1 MSVAQWVHCNSANSR
16 SVRTPAHTFLRPH
29 PALQRPVPGVRLTA
43 KERILIHLAD
53 YAKYADVVEVTPE
66 MGQEGIA
73 HAAGIY
79 VQHVRQF
86 LDPLLKEG
94 LVRERTA
101 HVKGHRR
108 RLKVYDLTDSGRLSA
123 SRLREQVRGEPIR
136 VRDAT
141 GVRATTV
148 GELVR
153 EASGKIT
160 IAALMHAASEGEVV
174 DLAVLAAATPSGTVA
189 RLAEAPRLDA
199 FVGRREELEALTRED
214 AGPRVFFIRGV
225 AGIGKSSLAA
235 KACEKLKGSHNVYW
249 HQIRPWDTRPSVLAG
264 LGDFLAATGRP
275 GLRAV
280 LARGEAAGA
289 DSVLRDDLRGARC
302 VVVFDDAQEAI
313 PEVLDLLRFL
323 KDAIADAPDAR
334 AIVLSRRAAAFYDR
348 RDVAIRHIVQEI
360 DLQGLDRD
368 DIAALLPADADGKRL
383 ATIAKKLG
391 GHPLFVELLRSAPAR
406 GIAAP
411 SLTDVRRFI
420 EEEIYTELSEGERR
434 MMKTAALYEVPF
446 PREAAFVDPSLSHDV
461 FLSLTTKSLIR
472 PMGEDAFGVH
482 DTIRDFFTSILT
494 ESERKTLG
502 PAAIEQ
508 LLRIADAAGASK
520 DFVAALNALSNA
532 LELATSRERHASLSE
547 RLGDAYERLGDLPA
561 AMAAYAEAMR
571 HVDEPESLARLHR
584 KSATAL
590 QVRGENARAAVE
602 IEAGFKA
609 LGERASVE
617 RGRLNLH
624 AGRVAAGQEDWTEAR
639 DRGEAALASFRAMG
653 DSQGEAETLLQ
664 LGASEI
670 RSPGARP
677 NDAERYLLGAL
688 QALGSGGD
696 SEFQVRVN
704 VALANLYA
712 YRIGDIERARRHLA
726 AVRALE
732 PSIADPHVLRSVL
745 MLQGWFALYQEADF
759 DAAEGFFTRAAD
771 LARRIHDRR
780 TVVFADQGLA
790 QALFFRGDV
799 EAARRRLEA
808 FAVELREVAVPGE
821 EVEALWSIAECAL
834 ILGDLDGFRKIA
846 AEVHSPRV
854 ADGLDARPLQA
865 RVLEGLERLTQGDR
879 DGTRAAFDEAV
890 RIAETSYLAGEAV
903 PTAFAH
909 FYYGV
914 ALRAMGDESQGI
926 AYVRKARELLKRSG
940 FRAQLDAIVRDE
952 PRVVASLRGGT
963 APPRTK
969 PG

>member
-1 MSVAQWVHCNSANSR
+1 MR
-16 SVRTPAHTFLRPH
+16 E
-29 PALQRPVPGVRLTA
+29 PVPVVRLTA

-66 MGQEGIA
+66 IGQEGIA
-73 HAAGIY
+73 HAADIY

-123 SRLREQVRGEPIR
+123 SRLREQVRGERIR

-141 GVRATTV
+141 GVRETTV
-148 GELVR
+148 GEVVR

-160 IAALMHAASEGEVV
+160 IASLMRAAGEEEVV
-174 DLAVLAAATPSGTVA
+174 DLSALGAVATPGMVA
-189 RLAEAPRLDA
+189 RLAEAPRVA
-199 FVGRREELEALTRED
+199 VFVGRQDELDALTREE
-214 AGPRVFFIRGV
+214 AGPRVFVIRGV

-235 KACEKLKGSHNVYW
+235 KACEKLKGSHNAYW

-264 LGDFLAATGRP
+264 LGDFLAAVGRP

-289 DSVLRDDLRGARC
+289 DSVIRDDLRGAHC
-302 VVVFDDAQEAI
+302 LLVFDDAHEAI
-313 PEVLDLLRFL
+313 PEVLDFLRFL
-323 KDAIADAPDAR
+323 KDVIADAPDGR
-334 AIVLSRRAAAFYDR
+334 AIVLSRRTAAFYDR
-348 RDVAIRHIVQEI
+348 RDVAIRHVVREI
-360 DLQGLDRD
+360 DLQGLGRD
-368 DIAALLPADADGKRL
+368 EIAALLPADSDGRRL
-383 ATIAKKLG
+383 ATIAERLG

-420 EEEIYTELSEGERR
+420 EEEIYAELSEPERR
-434 MMKTAALYEVPF
+434 MMKAAALYEVPF
-446 PREAAFVDPSLSHDV
+446 PRDAAFIEPSLSHDV
-461 FLSLTTKSLIR
+461 FLALTTKSLIR
-472 PMGEDAFGVH
+472 PVGEDAFGVH

-494 ESERKTLG
+494 ESERKALA
-502 PAAIEQ
+502 PAAIAR
-508 LLRIADAAGASK
+508 LLRMADAASASK

-532 LELATSRERHASLSE
+532 LELAMTREQTATSSE
-547 RLGDAYERLGDLPA
+547 GLGDAYERLGDLPA
-561 AMAAYAEAMR
+561 ALAAYAEAMR
-571 HVDEPESLARLHR
+571 NVEEPESLARLHR
-584 KSATAL
+584 KSAAAL
-590 QVRGENARAAVE
+590 QVRGENGRAAVE

-609 LGERASVE
+609 LVE
-617 RGRLNLH
+617 RDSAERGWLNLV
-624 AGRVAAGQEDWTEAR
+624 ACRVAFGREDWAEAR
-639 DRGEAALASFRAMG
+639 DHGEAALASFRAMG

-677 NDAERYLLGAL
+677 NGVERYLLGAL

-696 SEFQVRVN
+696 PEFQVRVN
-704 VALANLYA
+704 VSLANLYA
-712 YRIGDIERARRHLA
+712 YRIGDVERARRHLA
-726 AVRALE
+726 AVRSLE

-771 LARRIHDRR
+771 LARRIHDRL
-780 TVVFADQGLA
+780 TAVFADQGIA
-790 QALFFRGDV
+790 QALFFRGDIDT
-799 EAARRRLEA
+799 ARRRLEA
-808 FAVELREVAVPGE
+808 FAAEVREVAGPGE

-834 ILGDLDGFRKIA
+834 ILGDVDGFRKIA
-846 AEVHSPRV
+846 AEFRNPRV
-854 ADGLDARPLQA
+854 AGSLDARPLQT
-865 RVLEGLERLTQGDR
+865 RVLEGLERLIQGDR
-879 DGTRAAFDEAV
+879 DGSRASFEEAV
-890 RIAETSYLAGEAV
+890 RLAETSYLAGEAV

-914 ALRAMGDESQGI
+914 ALRAMGAESQGT
-926 AYVRKARELLKRSG
+926 AHVRKARELLERSG
-940 FRAQLDAIVRDE
+940 FRAQLEAIVRDE
-952 PRVVASLRGGT
+952 PRLVASLRDGVAESG
-963 APPRTK
+963 AK
-969 PG
+969 SH

>member
-1 MSVAQWVHCNSANSR
+1 M
-16 SVRTPAHTFLRPH
+16 
-29 PALQRPVPGVRLTA
+29 RLTA

-73 HAAGIY
+73 RAAGIY

-123 SRLREQVRGEPIR
+123 SRLREQIRSEPIR

-148 GELVR
+148 GQLVR

-160 IAALMHAASEGEVV
+160 IAALMRAASEGEVV
-174 DLAVLAAATPSGTVA
+174 DLAVLGAAAPSGTVA

-199 FVGRREELEALTRED
+199 FVGRREELDALTRED
-214 AGPRVFFIRGV
+214 GPARVFFIRGV

-289 DSVLRDDLRGARC
+289 DSVLRDDLQGARC
-302 VVVFDDAQEAI
+302 VLVFDDAQEAI

-323 KDAIADAPDAR
+323 KDAIADTPDGR

-348 RDVAIRHIVQEI
+348 RDVAIRHVVQEI
-360 DLQGLDRD
+360 DLQGLGRD
-368 DIAALLPADADGKRL
+368 DIAALLPADANGKRL

-461 FLSLTTKSLIR
+461 FLALTTKSLIR
-472 PMGEDAFGVH
+472 PVGEGAFGVH

-494 ESERKTLG
+494 ESERKSLA

-508 LLRIADAAGASK
+508 LLRLADEASASK
-520 DFVAALNALSNA
+520 DSGAALNALSNA
-532 LELATSRERHASLSE
+532 LELATSREQHAALSE
-547 RLGDAYERLGDLPA
+547 RLGDAYETLGDLPA
-561 AMAAYAEAMR
+561 AVAAYTEAMR
-571 HVDEPESLARLHR
+571 HIDGPESLARLHR
-584 KSATAL
+584 KSAAAL
-590 QVRGENARAAVE
+590 QVRGENAPAAIEV
-602 IEAGFKA
+602 EAGFKA
-609 LGERASVE
+609 LGERTSVE
-617 RGRLNLH
+617 QGWLHLH
-624 AGRVAAGQEDWTEAR
+624 ASRVASGREDWAGAR
-639 DRGEAALASFRAMG
+639 DHGESALAAFKATG
-653 DSQGEAETLLQ
+653 DAHGEAETLLQ
-664 LGASEI
+664 LGTSEI
-670 RSPGARP
+670 HSPLGDP
-677 NDAERYLLGAL
+677 KQAERYLTGAL
-688 QALGSGGD
+688 AASESMRD
-696 SEFQVRVN
+696 SEFQARIHVS
-704 VALANLYA
+704 LTNLYA
-712 YRIGDIERARRHLA
+712 YRTGDVTGAKRHLEA
-726 AVRALE
+726 FRALE
-732 PSIADPHVLRSVL
+732 SSIADPHVLRSAL
-745 MLQGWFALYQEADF
+745 MLQGWFALYQEADL
-759 DAAEGFFTRAAD
+759 DAAEGFFLRAAD

-780 TVVFADQGLA
+780 TVAFTNQALA
-790 QALFFRGDV
+790 QTLFFRGDI
-799 EAARRRLEA
+799 EAARRRFES
-808 FAVELREVAVPGE
+808 FVSEVREVAVPGD

-834 ILGDLDGFRKIA
+834 VLGDMEGFRKIA
-846 AEVHSPRV
+846 EQFREARL
-854 ADGLDARPLQA
+854 ADGIAARPLPA
-865 RVLEGLERLTQGDR
+865 RVLEALEWLVDGDR
-879 DGTRAAFDEAV
+879 EKSRAAFEDAI
-890 RIAETSYLAGEAV
+890 RIAGTSYLAGEAV
-903 PTAFAH
+903 PTAFVH

-914 ALRAMGDESQGI
+914 ALRAMGSESQGT
-926 AYVRKARELLKRSG
+926 AHVRKARDLLERG
-940 FRAQLDAIVRDE
+940 GLRAQLAAIVRDE
-952 PRVVASLRGGT
+952 PRLVAALR
-963 APPRTK
+963 AA
-969 PG
+969 